1 MCLIANQT
9 NIDNTFDVFVFV
21 KSMLK
26 VNIIKPIFNFFYAND
41 LHYFRSIVNMLLR
54 VCLIL
59 IYFFFVIKVM
69 YSLN

>member
-26 VNIIKPIFNFFYAND
+26 VNIIKPIFNSFYAND

-69 YSLN
+69 YLLK